1 MEKNATEFR
10 IFFSWHRSIEILLSF
25 SKRQNIKISILPERV
40 CLIQFDFYFGSVCLA
55 FLRGSRVHQN
65 YLLIF
70 ISCLSAKIFCFQS
83 QAGDTSIPHQTRIIW
98 IVKSYLLWSIFIRTL
113 LLSPLNS
120 ITNLWFKKI
129 KDQNNSLLANSFWGV
144 NNTFGKSLIF
154 QTKIESNTKAV

>member
-1 MEKNATEFR
+1 MLPSSESSAD
-10 IFFSWHRSIEILLSF
+10 IEVSKSYFIF